1 MFIIQLHYVDA
12 NAVSNKKIYTFH
24 DSSEKTSEGKRQW
37 NNGDKRDIL
46 TQNKLIEVRH
56 KFKKIV
62 KSSMAGDIV
71 TRGIK

>member
-12 NAVSNKKIYTFH
+12 NSVSNKKIYTFH
-24 DSSEKTSEGKRQW
+24 ASSEKTSEGSQW

-46 TQNKLIEVRH
+46 RQNKLIEVRH

-62 KSSMAGDIV
+62 KSSMAADIV